1 MVAVACLHLGCSQ
14 PESAPPEANESDEA
28 EIDGSKLVLLGRP
41 PRAHV
46 SPPFTGTALWKYKN
60 GKRRIARTFVNGIRQ
75 GPMVVWF
82 DDGTTQAYT
91 VNYKNDRTVRQLGFI
106 RMEKSGLRDFTNWAG
121 TLKLGHRGT
130 PTEPSRSNTS
140 GYKDARWLPTPGTP
154 GANQFPRPSRA
165 SGVHCANPT
174 ADPQSKAKTERPKA
188 RRWDLNQSPSRSQN
202 PKPRKRNKFQHEQYL
217 AMVDGNCWKRVTAGF
232 L

>member
-91 VNYKNDRTVRQLGFI
+91 VNYKNDRMDGQAIGFYPDGKK
-106 RMEKSGLRDFTNWAG
+106 RFERFY
-121 TLKLGHRGT
+121 KLGRHIETWTSWHTNGT
-130 PTEPSRSNTS
+130 KSLE
-140 GYKDARWLPTPGTP
+140 YKWVQGHTVVTNAWNAGGKSIPP
-154 GANQFPRPSRA
+154 
-165 SGVHCANPT
+165 
-174 ADPQSKAKTERPKA
+174 
-188 RRWDLNQSPSRSQN
+188 
-202 PKPRKRNKFQHEQYL
+202 PKPRIRRPLRQPNRRPPVKGK
-217 AMVDGNCWKRVTAGF
+217 DGTTKSPPVGSKPKPKPEPESETKKKK
-232 L
+232 